1 MTRVI
6 FYCCE
11 EKEDRQKLKHLFL
24 FVSIILLILSLT
36 FVSFNYTLFTAHA
49 QSSDSNWH
57 LNVNGLVDHPLNLTL
72 SDLEALPQTTVPA
85 AIYCVDFP
93 TTVVTQGNWQGVKL
107 WTLLSLAGVIPGAF
121 KVAFS
126 ASDGYQSDLT
136 IDQAKNDNIIVAYA
150 KDGAPLSEV
159 LRLVV
164 PGHWGYKWVS
174 QVVGIEIVNY
184 DFKGK
189 WESQGYS
196 DDGSFSQTNF
206 PSNPISPSPSI
217 PALTIPLASPS
228 PTETLP
234 ISPRENSTS
243 PYTSAASL
251 AKNPTQQILNTI
263 GTVAVVAAVAAIVLA
278 VAIKRRKAPLQK

>member
-1 MTRVI
+1 M
-6 FYCCE
+6 
-11 EKEDRQKLKHLFL
+11 KHLFL
-24 FVSIILLILSLT
+24 FASIILLVISLS
-36 FVSFNYTLFTAHA
+36 FASFSCTLFVVHA
-49 QSSDSNWH
+49 QSSNSNWQ

-72 SDLEALPQTTVPA
+72 TDLEALPQTTVSA

-107 WTLLSLAGVIPGAF
+107 WALLSQAGILPGAI

-136 IDQAKNDNIIVAYA
+136 LDQAKNDNIIVAYA

-196 DDGSFSQTNF
+196 DDGSIAQTNF
-206 PSNPISPSPSI
+206 PSNPILPSPSI
-217 PALTIPLASPS
+217 PTQAIPSAFPS
-228 PTETLP
+228 PTETPP
-234 ISPRENSTS
+234 ISPRVNSTS
-243 PYTSAASL
+243 PSISAASL
-251 AKNPTQQILNTI
+251 AENPIQQIPKTI
-263 GTVAVVAAVAAIVLA
+263 GTVAVIAAVTAIALA
-278 VAIKRRKAPLQK
+278 VAIKKRKAPLQK